1 MDAIPRNLE
10 FLRNHPNR
18 MKLSS
23 CSSPFSLQDQAMSLR
38 IIYICIYIY
47 VAVIVVN
54 LLNEISTCVLISR
67 PLTKKRY
74 CCIQG
79 VSSTLQSSHSSSSHR
94 KLAVTTRS
102 TVARSAG

>member
-38 IIYICIYIY
+38 IIYICMY
-47 VAVIVVN
+47 VAGIVVN
-54 LLNEISTCVLISR
+54 LLKEISTCVLISR
-67 PLTKKRY
+67 
-74 CCIQG
+74 
-79 VSSTLQSSHSSSSHR
+79 S
-94 KLAVTTRS
+94 LAENVI
-102 TVARSAG
+102 VASKVFLALCNRPIPPPPTES